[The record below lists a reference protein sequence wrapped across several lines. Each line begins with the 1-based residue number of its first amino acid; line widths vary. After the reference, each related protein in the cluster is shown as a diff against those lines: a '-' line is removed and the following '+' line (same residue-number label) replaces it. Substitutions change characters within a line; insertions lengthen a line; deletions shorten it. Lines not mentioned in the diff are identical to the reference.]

1 MKNSLSV
8 IILTWNEELN
18 LEKCLK
24 SVAGIADEI
33 FVVDSYSTDKTLE
46 IAESYGAK
54 IYKHP
59 FKNQAE
65 QFNWALD
72 NLPLEGD
79 WILRIDA
86 DEVLID
92 ELAKEIME
100 VIRTAP
106 PEISGFY
113 LRRRVYFMGRWIRH
127 GGYYPT
133 WMLRLFRTGKGRE
146 EIREMDEH
154 IILSEGR
161 AGYLQNDFIDDDRK
175 GLERWIVKHN
185 NFSTREARE
194 RLREAR
200 LADSRQLEAK
210 IGGGQASRKR
220 WMKNKL
226 YMKLPPFFRALFYYL
241 YRYIFRLGFLD
252 GKEGLIFHFLQGFW
266 HQFMIDAKMYEQK
279 TTDQAKSYVNAKFK
293 RGHQKILG

>member
-8 IILTWNEELN
+8 IILTWNEEVN
-18 LEKCLK
+18 IEKCLK
-24 SVAGIADEI
+24 SVSGIADKI
-33 FVVDSYSTDKTLE
+33 FIVDSYSTDKTLE
-46 IAESYGAK
+46 IAKEYGAK
-54 IYKHP
+54 IYQHP

-86 DEVLID
+86 DEVLTD

-100 VIRTAP
+100 IIRTAP
-106 PEISGFY
+106 EEFTGFY

-146 EIREMDEH
+146 ETREMDEH
-154 IILSEGR
+154 IILSEGK
-161 AGYLQNDFIDDDRK
+161 AGYLKNDFIDDDQK
-175 GLERWIVKHN
+175 GLERWVAKHN

-194 RLREAR
+194 RLRE
-200 LADSRQLEAK
+200 SGERQLTGK
-210 IGGGQASRKR
+210 IGGGQAERKR
-220 WMKNKL
+220 WLKNNF
-226 YMKLPPFFRALFYYL
+226 YMKLPAFFRAFLYFF
-241 YRYIFRLGFLD
+241 YRYFLRLGVLD
-252 GKEGLIFHFLQGFW
+252 GREGLIFHFLQGFW
-266 HQFMIDAKMYEQK
+266 HQFLIDAKMYEIEEKKQK
-279 TTDQAKSYVNAKFK
+279 EKNEKK
-293 RGHQKILG
+293 